1 MGSELRRARADRQ
14 PAEMKGMNEM
24 EMIATDQQSSSEI
37 AEVVAALRRIGRFIV
52 AHGTLRLVLLWIA
65 FQDGLMQEGQA
76 AQARRGS

>member
-24 EMIATDQQSSSEI
+24 EMIATD
-37 AEVVAALRRIGRFIV
+37 
-52 AHGTLRLVLLWIA
+52 
-65 FQDGLMQEGQA
+65 GLMQEGQA